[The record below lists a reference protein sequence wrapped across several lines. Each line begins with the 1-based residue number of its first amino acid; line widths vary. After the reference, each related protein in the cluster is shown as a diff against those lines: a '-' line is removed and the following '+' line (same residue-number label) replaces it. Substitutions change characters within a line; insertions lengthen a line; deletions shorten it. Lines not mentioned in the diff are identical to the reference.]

1 VVGEPGA
8 GDGPAADTAGRGP
21 SRTLGPMPETTSGGS
36 PSIPFTGLHDRAR
49 RVGEWVWLE
58 RRTFE
63 VMGRWAG
70 TSDPASGVLFGEMSR
85 RHGWHSEV
93 LFDRLPELASV
104 DADALVRAPGPAT
117 EALFEALD
125 ASASTLDRLVGAYR
139 VLVPTLVGEYR
150 STVATLSPVAEASLA
165 RWLGIVVR
173 DDVEEWCR
181 GDAELR
187 AALVDDD
194 AVRAAGARQV
204 ELDLLAAASAGLT
217 G

>member
-1 VVGEPGA
+1 
-8 GDGPAADTAGRGP
+8 
-21 SRTLGPMPETTSGGS
+21 MPETSTGGS
-36 PSIPFTGLHDRAR
+36 ESAPFTGLHDRSR

-70 TSDPASGVLFGEMSR
+70 SSDPAAGVLFGEMSR

-93 LFDRLPELASV
+93 LFERLPELASV

-117 EALFEALD
+117 EALFGALD
-125 ASASTLDRLVGAYR
+125 AAASTLERLVGSYR
-139 VLVPTLVGEYR
+139 VLVPTLLGEYR
-150 STVATLSPVAEASLA
+150 STAATLSPVAEASLA
-165 RWLGIVVR
+165 RWLDIVVR

-187 AALVDDD
+187 AALVDEA
-194 AVRAAGARQV
+194 AVRAAGAHQV
-204 ELDLLAAASAGLT
+204 ELEVLAVASAGLT

>member
-1 VVGEPGA
+1 MLCGGSDHDHGA
-8 GDGPAADTAGRGP
+8 YTR
-21 SRTLGPMPETTSGGS
+21 PMPETSAGDSEST
-36 PSIPFTGLHDRAR
+36 PFTGLHDRAR

-70 TSDPASGVLFGEMSR
+70 SSDPAAGVLFGEMSR

-117 EALFEALD
+117 EALFGALE
-125 ASASTLDRLVGAYR
+125 ASASTLERLVGAYR
-139 VLVPTLVGEYR
+139 VLVPTLLVEYR
-150 STVATLSPVAEASLA
+150 STASTLSPVAEASLA
-165 RWLGIVVR
+165 RWLDIVVR

-181 GDAELR
+181 GDATLR
-187 AALVDDD
+187 AAVVDEA
-194 AVRAAGARQV
+194 AVRAAGAHQV
-204 ELDLLAAASAGLT
+204 DLEVLEVASAGLT